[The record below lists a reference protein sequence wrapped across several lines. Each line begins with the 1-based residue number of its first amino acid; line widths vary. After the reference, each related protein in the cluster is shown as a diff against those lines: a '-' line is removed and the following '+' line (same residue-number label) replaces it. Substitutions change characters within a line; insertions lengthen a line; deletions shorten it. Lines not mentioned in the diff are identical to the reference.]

1 MIKEEINIFMAEFI
15 VADLQELT
23 SFALEA
29 LLKEDT
35 GNSNIAHAEDKT
47 ELILLLKQQPEC
59 IILLDYTLFDFTD
72 VENLLIVSERF
83 PQTLWILISDDLTDI
98 FLRKVIYSSHRI
110 SIIFKDSPLKII
122 QEAIQAAI
130 SGHRYICQRATEIIL
145 DQNQKEETPT
155 TLTPTEIEILK
166 SIAQGKTTKDIATER
181 FCSIHTINTHRKNIF
196 RKLGV
201 NTAHEAIKYAFRA
214 GLVDTSEF
222 YI

>member
-1 MIKEEINIFMAEFI
+1 MAEFI

-35 GNSNIAHAEDKT
+35 GNSNTAHAEDKT

-122 QEAIQAAI
+122 
-130 SGHRYICQRATEIIL
+130 H
-145 DQNQKEETPT
+145 
-155 TLTPTEIEILK
+155 
-166 SIAQGKTTKDIATER
+166 
-181 FCSIHTINTHRKNIF
+181 
-196 RKLGV
+196 
-201 NTAHEAIKYAFRA
+201 
-214 GLVDTSEF
+214 
-222 YI
+222 